1 VRSRRRSSK
10 KRLRIAVDPPE
21 REKRWDPPEGVVPP
35 PSSARPVK
43 MVAAGCTLLLVF
55 QWAASFLPG
64 HLVWGIH
71 HLAYIPVWARS
82 LWTAFA
88 LILLWSPGPI
98 LARLELLSGRALART
113 LSAVLLVVAGGAVFW
128 LLRNRTHFLGDGY
141 LVAELMDRGVGFR
154 TFDFLDFYLHALVWK
169 LLQSGEGVSAFR
181 VYAWASLLAGIGYL
195 MAARWLSLRLVS
207 DPGGRVLLFSL
218 LVFAGPIQ
226 LFFGYVESYSF
237 QAVFVLL
244 YLGSAVLAL
253 RGEGS
258 LLRSSLFF
266 GLACAFHTTTLF
278 LAPTLLYLAFHRV
291 REQGAL
297 KRAVS
302 TLLPALAV
310 VVVAAAI
317 LVLSGYTYRNFEF
330 DILEN
335 RHTRSIFL
343 SLQGS
348 HGLLSLYH
356 LKDLVNLVLLL
367 VPVPSLLLLVTL
379 IRRPKALWEKHERR
393 FLMVGAFFLTL
404 LLIGVDRKLG
414 GSRDWD
420 LFAAHISVVS
430 LLAVLSWRSWAYP
443 EGSAPGK
450 AGLLMV
456 TALALVGP
464 WVWVNGGEERSI
476 NRFRDMIADFSSFKR
491 AYAHEEVAK
500 HYRNSGDVEK
510 ALTEYQICV
519 DTFPGNARFWA
530 LLGGSKV
537 QVGRV
542 DEAIGDYKKALEIE
556 PDNVVAHK
564 MLIQAYQLQGRPAET
579 LPLFHNLTEKLGND
593 AAMWAQYGLMARAA
607 REYGIAIEAMEK
619 SIALQPSKRMEL
631 ELGVAYGMGEKW
643 GEADHAFREL
653 LTDSDVGSRATLGL
667 GTTLFLRT
675 QKDPALSKDER
686 LAYLREAAGLLEQYL
701 ADEPDNED
709 AKKTLGS
716 VKSILEAQDGQA
728 GR

>member
-1 VRSRRRSSK
+1 
-10 KRLRIAVDPPE
+10 VDSPE
-21 REKRWDPPEGVVPP
+21 SEKRTDRTESVAPP
-35 PSSARPVK
+35 PSSARPEK
-43 MVAAGCTLLLVF
+43 LAAAGCTLLLLL
-55 QWAASFLPG
+55 QWVASFLPG

-82 LWTAFA
+82 LWTLLA
-88 LILLWSPGPI
+88 LILLWSPGSI
-98 LARLELLSGRALART
+98 LARLELFSGRALART
-113 LSAVLLVVAGGAVFW
+113 LFAVLLVIAGGALFW

-141 LVAELMDRGVGFR
+141 LVGELMDRGVGFR

-169 LLQSGEGVSAFR
+169 ILQSGEGVSSFR
-181 VYAWASLLAGIGYL
+181 VYAWASLLAGMGYL
-195 MAARWLSLRLVS
+195 LAARWLSLRLMP

-258 LLRSSLFF
+258 LWRSGLFF

-278 LAPTLLYLAFHRV
+278 LAPTLLYLAFCRATEH
-291 REQGAL
+291 GTL

-302 TLLPALAV
+302 TILPAVAV
-310 VVVAAAI
+310 VAVGAAI
-317 LVLSGYTYRNFEF
+317 LLLSGYTYKHFEF

-356 LKDLVNLVLLL
+356 LKDLANLVLLL

-379 IRRPKALWEKHERR
+379 IRRPKALWENHERR
-393 FLMVGAFFLTL
+393 FLMVGAVFLVL
-404 LLIGVDRKLG
+404 LLIGIDRKLG

-420 LFAAHISVVS
+420 LFAAHIAVVT
-430 LLAVLSWRSWAYP
+430 LLAVLSWRSWASP

-450 AGLLMV
+450 AGFLMV

-476 NRFRDMIADFSSFKR
+476 NRFRDMIADFSSFKK
-491 AYAHEEVAK
+491 AYAHEEIAK
-500 HYRNSGDVEK
+500 HYRNSGDFEK
-510 ALTEYQICV
+510 ALMEYQICV

-530 LLGGSKV
+530 VLGGMKV
-537 QVGRV
+537 QTGRV
-542 DEAIGDYKKALEIE
+542 DEAVGDYKKALEIE
-556 PDNVVAHK
+556 PDNIAAHK
-564 MLIQAYQLQGRPAET
+564 MLIQAYQLQGKPAET
-579 LPLFHNLTEKLGND
+579 LPLFRNLTKRLGND
-593 AAMWAQYGLMARAA
+593 AALWAQYGIMARAA
-607 REYGIAIEAMEK
+607 RRYGIAIEALEK
-619 SIALQPSKRMEL
+619 SIALQPSKRMQL
-631 ELGVAYGMGEKW
+631 ELGVAYGMGEEW
-643 GEADHAFREL
+643 GEADRTFREL
-653 LTDSDVGSRATLGL
+653 MTDADVGSRAVLGL
-667 GTTLFLRT
+667 ATSLFLRT
-675 QKDPALSKDER
+675 QKDPMLSKDER
-686 LAYLREAAGLLEQYL
+686 LSYLREAEGLLNRYL
-701 ADEPDNED
+701 AEEPENDD
-709 AKKTLGS
+709 AKKTLEN
-716 VKSILEAQDGQA
+716 VKSLLEAQGGET